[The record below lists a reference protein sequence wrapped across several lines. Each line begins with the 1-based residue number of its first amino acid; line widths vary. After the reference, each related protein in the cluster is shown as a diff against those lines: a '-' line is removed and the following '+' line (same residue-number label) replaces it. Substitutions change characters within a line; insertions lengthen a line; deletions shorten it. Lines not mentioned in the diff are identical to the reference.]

1 MADDKKQGA
10 PKKPRANQSL
20 IWTVIIAGVL
30 VVTALPTLI
39 LVFFGLLPTLV
50 AFIIDRSPGK
60 ATTFCV
66 GGMNFCGLLPWL
78 LDLWAG
84 ANTISSAMV
93 IMTNAFALLV
103 IFGAAA
109 VGWALYMT
117 IPQIVVSV
125 LTVTSQHKVAGLRAE
140 QKSMIEEWGAEVVPQ
155 APAPQKKRRAPA

>member
-1 MADDKKQGA
+1 MKMADKKNQGA
-10 PKKPRANQSL
+10 PRKPRANQSL

-30 VVTALPTLI
+30 AITALPTVI

-60 ATTFCV
+60 STTFCV

-78 LDLWAG
+78 LDLWSG
-84 ANTISSAMV
+84 SNTISAAMI
-93 IMTNAFALLV
+93 IMTNPFALLV

-109 VGWALYMT
+109 VGWAFYMT

-125 LTVTSQHKVAGLRAE
+125 LTVTSQHKVSVLRTE

-155 APAPQKKRRAPA
+155 AAAPKKKRA